1 MSPPIRVA
9 ILDDHQGII
18 DGYQLRLGNLPDF
31 EIVATAY
38 YGEELEPMLA
48 AYPTD
53 VLVLDVTVPASPAN
67 PNPYPILHLIPKL
80 LQRYPTLVVLVVSM
94 HDDRALIQ
102 AVIEAGASGY
112 LLKDDREAILDLA
125 AVVCTVAHGGIYFSR
140 QAHQQL
146 RRLGAAPDEPLLTER
161 QLKALSVCAA
171 YPNLSTSELAQK
183 LNVANSTMRNLL
195 SEAYLRLQANNRTAA
210 IAKARQLG
218 LITPYPKPVVV

>member
-9 ILDDHQGII
+9 ILDDHQSII

-31 EIVATAY
+31 EIVATAC

-48 AYPTD
+48 AHSTD
-53 VLVLDVTVPASPAN
+53 VLVLDVTVPASPTN
-67 PNPYPILHLIPKL
+67 LNPYPILHLIPKL
-80 LQRYPTLVVLVVSM
+80 LQRYPTLAVLVVSM

-112 LLKDDREAILDLA
+112 ILKDDREAILDLA
-125 AVVCTVAHGGIYFSR
+125 AVVRTVTHGGIYFSR

-146 RRLGAAPDEPLLTER
+146 RRFGAEPDEPLLTER

-195 SEAYLRLQANNRTAA
+195 SEAYLRLQVNNRTAA

>member
-9 ILDDHQGII
+9 ILEDHQSIL

-31 EIVATAY
+31 EIVATAC
-38 YGEELEPMLA
+38 YGEELEAMLA

-67 PNPYPILHLIPKL
+67 LNPYPILHLIPKL
-80 LQRYPTLVVLVVSM
+80 LQRYPALAVLVVSM
-94 HDDRALIQ
+94 HNDRALIQ

-125 AVVCTVAHGGIYFSR
+125 AVVRTVARGGIYFSR

-146 RRLGAAPDEPLLTER
+146 RRFGAEPVEPLLTER
-161 QLKALSVCAA
+161 QLQALSVCAA
-171 YPNLSTSELAQK
+171 YPDLSTSDLAQK
-183 LNVANSTMRNLL
+183 LNIANSTMRNLL
-195 SEAYLRLQANNRTAA
+195 SETYLRLQVNNRTAA

>member
-9 ILDDHQGII
+9 ILDDHQSII
-18 DGYQLRLGNLPDF
+18 DGYQLRLGKLPDF

-48 AYPTD
+48 AYSTD
-53 VLVLDVTVPASPAN
+53 VLVLDVTVPASPTN

-112 LLKDDREAILDLA
+112 ILKDDREAILDLA
-125 AVVCTVAHGGIYFSR
+125 AVVRTVAHGGIYFSR

-146 RRLGAAPDEPLLTER
+146 RRFGAAPDEPLLTQR
-161 QLKALSVCAA
+161 QIEVLSMCAA
-171 YPNLSTSELAQK
+171 YPNLSTSDLAQK
-183 LNVANSTMRNLL
+183 LNIANSTMRNLL
-195 SEAYLRLQANNRTAA
+195 SEAYLRLQVINRTAA

-218 LITPYPKPVVV
+218 LITPYPKPMAV